1 MPPGKDS
8 DDHQIDEVV
17 LAKQDPL
24 EHTPQSTDR
33 LGGVAGLGV
42 VEREQSG
49 RIHEMSRAGKG
60 IT

>member
-1 MPPGKDS
+1 MPPGKDA

-17 LAKQDPL
+17 LAKQHPL
-24 EHTPQSTDR
+24 EHAPQSADR

-49 RIHEMSRAGKG
+49 RIHRISRDEPG
-60 IT
+60 